1 MKILVFSN
9 SEWDNTNSLGNTL
22 SNFFEGEIWK
32 NDDFYNIYMRNSLP
46 NNNVCQN
53 YYRMSLIDMIK
64 HYFNREII
72 GNEFIYTNDYNI
84 NNINR
89 SEKSVINFIHKFSI
103 KWIYSFADY
112 IYSKKKWIN
121 KKFINYIKSIDP
133 DIFFSFLTDVS
144 MLDPMIE
151 FMKNNTNA
159 KIILF
164 IADDVYGSYK
174 TNKNRKMLESKFKN
188 IISNA
193 DRVYTISDE
202 MAIEYNKLFH
212 KPMFILRKGCSFDFK
227 VKSMINN
234 PIRFVYAGNLL
245 YGRIDILSKIAMAI
259 DANNKLNDKKAILEI
274 FTPAIIS
281 DDIRAKLEID
291 GSSIIKG
298 KRSYSEIKK
307 IMNDAD
313 YNLHVESF
321 DDEQINLVRYSF
333 STKIIDCLQSGSSI
347 FAIGPKNISSIKYIK
362 KIPGSIVCE
371 DLNKVESIIFELIN
385 NNCIIKNSKLIR
397 KFAIENHLIKN
408 IQSNL
413 KNDFF
418 HLIEDRGD

>member
-32 NDDFYNIYMRNSLP
+32 NDEFYNIYMRNSLP

-64 HYFNREII
+64 HYFNKENI
-72 GNEFIYTNDYNI
+72 GYEFIYTNDYNT

-89 SEKSVINFIHKFSI
+89 SEKRIINFIHKFSI

-112 IYSKKKWIN
+112 IYNKKKWIN
-121 KKFINYIKSIDP
+121 NKFINYIKSIDP
-133 DIFFSFLTDVS
+133 DIFFSFLSDVS

-227 VKSMINN
+227 VKSKVNN

-245 YGRIDILSKIAMAI
+245 YGRIDTLSKIAMAI
-259 DANNKLNDKKAILEI
+259 DENNKLNDKKAILEI

-347 FAIGPKNISSIKYIK
+347 FAIGPEKISSIKYIK

-371 DLNKVESIIFELIN
+371 DLNKIESIIFELIN

>member
-32 NDDFYNIYMRNSLP
+32 NDEFYNIYMRNSLP

-64 HYFNREII
+64 HYFNKENI
-72 GNEFIYTNDYNI
+72 GYEFIYTNDYNT

-89 SEKSVINFIHKFSI
+89 SEKRIINFIHKFSI

-112 IYSKKKWIN
+112 IYNKKKWIN
-121 KKFINYIKSIDP
+121 NKFINYIKSIDP

-212 KPMFILRKGCSFDFK
+212 NF
-227 VKSMINN
+227 
-234 PIRFVYAGNLL
+234 
-245 YGRIDILSKIAMAI
+245 
-259 DANNKLNDKKAILEI
+259 
-274 FTPAIIS
+274 
-281 DDIRAKLEID
+281 
-291 GSSIIKG
+291 
-298 KRSYSEIKK
+298 
-307 IMNDAD
+307 
-313 YNLHVESF
+313 
-321 DDEQINLVRYSF
+321 Q
-333 STKIIDCLQSGSSI
+333 
-347 FAIGPKNISSIKYIK
+347 
-362 KIPGSIVCE
+362 
-371 DLNKVESIIFELIN
+371 
-385 NNCIIKNSKLIR
+385 
-397 KFAIENHLIKN
+397 
-408 IQSNL
+408 
-413 KNDFF
+413 
-418 HLIEDRGD
+418 